1 MNVAKVRPNLAY
13 FMMRRNLVQV
23 HFVNFQ
29 NDSALIAK
37 RKALEEVSSAEKI
50 IDTLKILDEINNM
63 KT

>member
-23 HFVNFQ
+23 HFVNFRK
-29 NDSALIAK
+29 DSASRVK
-37 RKALEEVSSAEKI
+37 KKAWEEVSSAEKI
-50 IDTLKILDEINNM
+50 MDTLKILDDINNM